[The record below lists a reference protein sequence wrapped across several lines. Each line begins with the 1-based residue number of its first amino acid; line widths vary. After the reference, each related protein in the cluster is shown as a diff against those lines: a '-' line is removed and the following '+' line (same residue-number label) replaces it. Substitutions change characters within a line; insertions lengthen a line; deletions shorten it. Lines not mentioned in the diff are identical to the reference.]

1 MAETDPRKSDSS
13 TSSAAPHGSPPARN
27 NPASSPIRA
36 GHTDLGPLCLESAHE
51 PWYRSLPR
59 QLRRESP
66 LPPLEVTSKP
76 VAVKQI
82 WGAYDQ
88 RGRGL
93 LSSTMLHILIVILL
107 FTVLSSPRVEKAALG
122 SIDLF
127 VPVDVSRFVSALRS
141 EQGGGSGGLNSP
153 LPVSRGKLPRF
164 DERQIAPPAL
174 APVQNARLTVES
186 TLLGPRDLQVAKLDL
201 EWFGDPL
208 AGVGP
213 PSQGPGRGGGFGD
226 GEGTGIGPGRG
237 AGYGPGRGVGGIFR
251 TGGGV
256 SAPLLIHRVDPEYSD
271 AARKVRLQGKVV
283 LLIEVWQDGRAHNIR
298 LERGLGLGLDERAVQ
313 AVEQWRFRPGAKDG
327 APVRTGARVEV
338 SFRLL

>member
-1 MAETDPRKSDSS
+1 MAETDPSTTDSS
-13 TSSAAPHGSPPARN
+13 NSSALHGSPRQRN
-27 NPASSPIRA
+27 PTTSSPKP
-36 GHTDLGPLCLESAHE
+36 TDRTELGTLCLESAHE
-51 PWYRSLPR
+51 PWYRSLLR
-59 QLRRESP
+59 QLRRETP
-66 LPPLEVTSKP
+66 LPPLEVTSEP
-76 VAVKQI
+76 VAVKEI

-93 LSSTMLHILIVILL
+93 LSSTLLHVLIVILL
-107 FTVLSSPRVEKAALG
+107 FTVLSSRRLEKAALG
-122 SIDLF
+122 SVDLF

-174 APVQNARLTVES
+174 APVENAPLVVEP

-208 AGVGP
+208 ADVGP
-213 PSQGPGRGGGFGD
+213 PSQGPGSGGGFGNND
-226 GEGTGIGPGRG
+226 GTGIGPGRG
-237 AGYGPGRGVGGIFR
+237 PGYGPGPGGGGVFR
-251 TGGGV
+251 TGG
-256 SAPLLIHRVDPEYSD
+256 SISEPLLVHRVDPEYSD

-298 LERGLGLGLDERAVQ
+298 LEHGLGLGLDERAVQ
-313 AVEQWRFRPGAKDG
+313 AVEQWRFKPGAKNG
-327 APVRTGARVEV
+327 SPVRTGARVEV
-338 SFRLL
+338 FFRLL